1 MSGMCT
7 VEKSKQCI
15 YGIADTA
22 NAFSP
27 LCNYLLC
34 EGHSRGCPADKCDK
48 FVQVD
53 KDHPRKLSAKTLT
66 RKIFMQETSKCRKHY
81 ME

>member
-1 MSGMCT
+1 MVPMCT
-7 VEKSKQCI
+7 VEKSRQCI
-15 YGIADTA
+15 YGIAETA

-53 KDHPRKLSAKTLT
+53 KDHPRRLSTKALT
-66 RKIFMQETSKCRKHY
+66 RKIFMQEPSKKCQHY
-81 ME
+81 MG